1 MFAFFDCRKSAFLA
15 TVFSSACFISAI
27 VFIPI
32 FFINNQQKLSSMLSN
47 VEICKAEIRDIMSR
61 VTVSMAGRTIRN
73 KRENSNPYAR
83 YAAIL
88 SASRGACCSCSQGS
102 PGERGKPGRDGRPGK
117 DALPGVDG
125 YPGRNGKY
133 LPAPPA
139 GTDSCQK
146 CPPGSGGPPGLPGTK
161 GPRGPPGKSGQPGRA
176 GDNNRPGPPGPPGPR
191 GDPGF
196 MGDKGP
202 TGDRGKVLNGAPPGP
217 SGPTGSSG
225 PRGPPGGRGHD
236 GKGGMQGPPGVRGS
250 VGDRGS
256 EGNSGLPGPP
266 GPPGEPGYPGSCQHC
281 QGGAN
286 AGVLMPAPSAYEQ
299 PSPFPST
306 LSPAKG
312 AWKSLDNSPTIS
324 AAYSG
329 NEKQKSGRGHAPSAK
344 PDESES
350 SLAFGV
356 AQKANIY
363 SEGRKHIGETNKQ
376 KQEFLWINE

>member
-1 MFAFFDCRKSAFLA
+1 MFSLNFDSRKSTFLA
-15 TVFSSACFISAI
+15 TVLSFTCLLSAI

-32 FFINNQQKLSSMLSN
+32 SFIHNQQRLSYLLAN
-47 VEICKAEIRDIMSR
+47 VELCKAETRDIVSQLAIRPIR
-61 VTVSMAGRTIRN
+61 V
-73 KRENSNPYAR
+73 KRDIDSNSNPYAR

-88 SASRGACCSCSQGS
+88 SASRGACCSCSQGP

-117 DALPGVDG
+117 DASPGSDG

-146 CPPGSGGPPGLPGTK
+146 VCPPGSNGPPGLPGTK
-161 GPRGPPGKSGQPGRA
+161 GPRGPPGKAGQPGRA

-202 TGDRGKVLNGAPPGP
+202 NGDRGKVLNGAPPGP
-217 SGPTGSSG
+217 SGPAGPSG

-236 GKGGMQGPPGVRGS
+236 GKGGMQGPPGIRGS

-256 EGNSGLPGPP
+256 EGNAGLPGPP

-286 AGVLMPAPSAYEQ
+286 AGVLLTSPSAYEQ
-299 PSPFPST
+299 QRQPPSSPST
-306 LSPAKG
+306 SSPV
-312 AWKSLDNSPTIS
+312 WKSLDNSPTYS
-324 AAYSG
+324 ASYSG
-329 NEKQKSGRGHAPSAK
+329 NEKGHAPSAK
-344 PDESES
+344 PDGSKSEN

-356 AQKANIY
+356 AQKAAIY
-363 SEGRKHIGETNKQ
+363 SEGRKQHIGETNKQ
-376 KQEFLWINE
+376 KQEEFLWINE